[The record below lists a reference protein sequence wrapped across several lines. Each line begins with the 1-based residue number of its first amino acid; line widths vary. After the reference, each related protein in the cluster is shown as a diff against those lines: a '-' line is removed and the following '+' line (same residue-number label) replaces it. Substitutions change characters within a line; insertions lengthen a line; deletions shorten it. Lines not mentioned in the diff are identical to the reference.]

1 MHSSPKN
8 NKHNRLLRKL
18 GRNENYQLA
27 MYVLD
32 QYRGTSVSC
41 RFVLPRA
48 LASQD
53 SRLKLV
59 NTVQAAIANT
69 VLQNP
74 VLQVAILDA
83 SSRRPAWIQLE
94 SIDLTQHVEWQFLDH
109 SVDFESASQE
119 TTVSQ
124 LDATYPE
131 LEKRPGWKI
140 FILCQLETDT
150 LEILFTWN
158 HPHADGMSGKIFMEC
173 LFRHLNTKRSDDIQQ
188 GLDTVIRLPESTP
201 RLPPPLEVLT
211 KLPIGPQFALK
222 TVWELYRPQIF
233 SGSLSQANWAPIRLS
248 PYKTQF
254 RVFTVDNATLAKV
267 LTACRERKT
276 TLTSLFHGLILVSL
290 ASHLQE
296 STAPAFESITAV
308 DLRRFLSPNPSYPWI
323 QPKRTMGN
331 YVTIT
336 GHVFGTNILKQIR
349 SKISP
354 KTADTELP
362 ADLMD
367 EVWSTALAV
376 RKDIQH
382 KLEHGLQDDIVGLM
396 GIVGDWL
403 AQMRDMAHKPRQH
416 SWFVSNLGMIDGN
429 PDMNEGLSSSKDE
442 AWFIRRAQFGISA
455 ETTSA
460 ALMISPMTV
469 TGGQLCVGGSWQDCL
484 FDVSLGESVMADL
497 KRWLV
502 QIGTQ

>member
-1 MHSSPKN
+1 
-8 NKHNRLLRKL
+8 
-18 GRNENYQLA
+18 

-41 RFVLPRA
+41 RFVLPPS

-59 NTVQAAIANT
+59 NTVQAAIVNT

-83 SSRRPAWIQLE
+83 NSKRPAWIQLE
-94 SIDLTQHVEWQFLDH
+94 NLDLTQHVEWQFLDH
-109 SVDFESASQE
+109 SADFEDVSQE

-140 FILCQLETDT
+140 FILHQFETDI

-158 HPHADGMSGKIFMEC
+158 HPHADGMSGKIFMES
-173 LFRHLNTKRSDDIQQ
+173 LFQNLNTKRNNDIHQDSDN
-188 GLDTVIRLPESTP
+188 VIRLPQSTP
-201 RLPPPLEVLT
+201 RLPPPIEELT
-211 KLPIGPQFALK
+211 KLPVEPQFALK
-222 TVWELYRPQIF
+222 SFWQEYRPQIF
-233 SGSLSQANWAPIRLS
+233 SRSLSQANWAPICLS

-254 RVFTVDNATLAKV
+254 RVFTIDNATLAKV
-267 LTACRERKT
+267 LAACREHDT
-276 TLTSLFHGLILVSL
+276 TLTGLLHGLILVSL

-296 STAPAFESITAV
+296 NAAPAFESITAI
-308 DLRRFLSPNPSYPWI
+308 DLRRFLSSTTSYPWI

-336 GHVFGTNILKQIR
+336 GHVFGTDLLKQIR
-349 SKISP
+349 SKIPP
-354 KTADTELP
+354 KTTDVELP
-362 ADLMD
+362 ASLLD
-367 EVWSTALAV
+367 EVWSTAFAV

-382 KLEHGLQDDIVGLM
+382 KLEIGVKNDMVGLM
-396 GIVGDWL
+396 RFVGDWL
-403 AQMRDMAHKPRQH
+403 VQMRDMARRPRPH
-416 SWFVSNLGMIDGN
+416 SWFVSNLGVLDGN
-429 PDMNEGLSSSKDE
+429 PNTNEELSSGKDE
-442 AWFIRRAQFGISA
+442 AWFIRRAQFAISA

-469 TGGQLCVGGSWQDCL
+469 AGGQLCVGGSWQDCI

-497 KRWLV
+497 ERWLV
-502 QIGTQ
+502 QIGT